1 MSYHEQRLALREI
14 PSNYARAR
22 SKSAAAMGY
31 RSASVDSHD
40 VSWTTL
46 TIKQIVL
53 VKQHFSRE
61 FPQVATTIASYKC
74 VDQGE
79 EGACS
84 FVGFINCAQLS
95 GRDISKVRRNWKKM
109 WGRRE
114 TMEDIGQMLDEL
126 GSRLKFGPFRY
137 IPICGVDEN
146 YFNKSIWKPAAT
158 RHHFGLPPE
167 PKNTKEK
174 REDEY
179 LKAPMVYENGR
190 LIETLLDSGIPV
202 EVNAFEHSRTAIAYN
217 DEHILFADNWHPTA
231 GLKSAQKC
239 DPTGKF
245 LGGGGGAGK
254 RIELFAA
261 SFSRVNKW
269 HVYSMMRDIVY
280 FPRNGGLTPPL
291 QGAPNKTRA
300 KPVRAPNAPKKSKPV
315 QSRSRARSSRQII
328 PKDFSQWSRSE
339 LQTAVRGGQLKQY
352 GVHVNSSSDAI
363 RRALRK
369 NRP

>member
-1 MSYHEQRLALREI
+1 MSYHDQRLALQETA
-14 PSNYARAR
+14 SNYARAR

-40 VSWTTL
+40 VSWITL
-46 TIKQIVL
+46 TAKQVEKY
-53 VKQHFSRE
+53 KQQFSKE
-61 FPQVATTIASYKC
+61 FPQVANTIATYKC

-95 GRDISKVRRNWKKM
+95 GHDISKVRRNWKKM

-146 YFNKSIWKPAAT
+146 YFNKSIWKPEAT
-158 RHHFGLPPE
+158 RQHFGLPPE
-167 PKNTKEK
+167 PKNTKDK

-179 LKAPMVYENGR
+179 FKAPMVYENGR
-190 LIETLLDSGIPV
+190 LIESLLDSGIPV
-202 EVNAFEHSRTAIAYN
+202 EINAFEHSRTAIAYN

-231 GLKSAQKC
+231 GLKSVQKC
-239 DPTGKF
+239 DPKGKF
-245 LGGGGGAGK
+245 VGGGGGAGK

-280 FPRNGGLTPPL
+280 FEPAAAGTPI
-291 QGAPNKTRA
+291 A
-300 KPVRAPNAPKKSKPV
+300 KKKERSVRAPQPAQES
-315 QSRSRARSSRQII
+315 SRTRPRSSRP
-328 PKDFSQWSRSE
+328 PKNFSQWSRSE
-339 LQTAVRGGQLKQY
+339 LLAAARGGQLKQY
-352 GVHVNSSSDAI
+352 GVNGNSSSDAI

-369 NRP
+369 KNNTE